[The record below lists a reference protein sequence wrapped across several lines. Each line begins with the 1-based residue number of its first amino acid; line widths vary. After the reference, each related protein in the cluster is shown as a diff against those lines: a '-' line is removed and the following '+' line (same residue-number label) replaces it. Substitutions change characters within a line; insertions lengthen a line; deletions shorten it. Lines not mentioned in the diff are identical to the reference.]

1 MDMLVK
7 DIMKKD
13 VVSVKRSTPLKELIN
28 ILKNFHTIPLVPVVD
43 DDNGLIGMVSF
54 HNLIDAFLPYESSI
68 LKTIPFLEREE
79 IDIFELEITPEM
91 GVLVLVDD
99 LMDTKV
105 LAVNEEEPLEKVYN
119 LMKTHSIDKLPVV
132 NQDQKLL
139 GMIGDF
145 DILIAVF
152 RQKGIK

>member
-1 MDMLVK
+1 MLVK

-13 VVSVKRSTPLKELIN
+13 VIAVKRSTTLKELIN
-28 ILKNFHTIPLVPVVD
+28 LLQGFHTIPLVPVVD
-43 DDNGLIGMVSF
+43 DDSRLIGTVSF
-54 HNLIDAFLPYESSI
+54 RNLIDVFLPYESSI
-68 LKTIPFLEREE
+68 LKSIPFLEREE

-99 LMDTKV
+99 VMDTGII
-105 LAVNEEEPLEKVYN
+105 AVNEEEPLEKVYN

-145 DILIAVF
+145 DILVAVF
-152 RQKGIK
+152 RQKGITKD